1 MCVGHR
7 HRTLAP
13 RAQKTDE
20 YICIACASLNHFAF
34 SGSSPSHSHSHSH
47 SHSLTRSGC
56 SISISMWKLAF
67 PAADDDDECMAEWV
81 YYAAALR
88 CLYISSFC
96 LDDSSWFGCSDLRFA
111 IRTARSCCS
120 RPSSPPL
127 LRDLSREG
135 YDAAADDSTALQL
148 LQTLLVRTIAC
159 GR

>member
-47 SHSLTRSGC
+47 SHSLTRSGLFYLHLHVKTGLSC
-56 SISISMWKLAF
+56 SWWWWWMHGR
-67 PAADDDDECMAEWV
+67 MGV
-81 YYAAALR
+81 LR
-88 CLYISSFC
+88 RCAQMSLHLVF
-96 LDDSSWFGCSDLRFA
+96 LFGWFLLVRMQWFA

-135 YDAAADDSTALQL
+135 YDAATDDSTALRL